1 MNLTL
6 WPSRHRFLAGALI
19 FIGAAGLHA
28 DSGPVFQIIFNEIS
42 AAEISQLPTL
52 AQLEVLAEFQVRPED
67 LEKLDGERFGQIERE
82 GRKLYRYR
90 AKDLRIYFEVTNGSV
105 VVHRVLNKNTLQDFL
120 FRTKLPFSE
129 DEELSQSK
137 TFWKL
142 IEEGEKARRL

>member
-1 MNLTL
+1 M
-6 WPSRHRFLAGALI
+6 
-19 FIGAAGLHA
+19 
-28 DSGPVFQIIFNEIS
+28 FQIIFNEIS
-42 AAEISQLPTL
+42 AAEISQLPTM